1 MIAEMLVTTIAA
13 QCMLW
18 QISPAATEME
28 GVMVDWLRQALA
40 LPDGYTGVIQD
51 SASSATLSAVLTMRE
66 RAIGFS
72 GNREGLHGKGRLR
85 IYCSDQVHSSIDC
98 AAWVAGIGQE
108 NLVKLPTR
116 AARYGLDVEALRT
129 TML

>member
-1 MIAEMLVTTIAA
+1 
-13 QCMLW
+13 
-18 QISPAATEME
+18 
-28 GVMVDWLRQALA
+28 MVDWLRQALA

-85 IYCSDQVHSSIDC
+85 IYCSDHVHSSIDR
-98 AAWVAGIGQE
+98 AARVAGIGQE
-108 NLVKLPTR
+108 IWSSCRPEPRATGSTWKRSELPSVR
-116 AARYGLDVEALRT
+116 AGRRAMCRLA
-129 TML
+129 